1 MQAAAKH
8 FPNIDA
14 LVIGA
19 SAGGTNALMRLLP
32 QLPENLPF
40 PLFVV
45 LHQKAT
51 GAHYLCHLLSS
62 VCNIPIHDAE
72 DKMRTEA
79 GHLYVAPPDYHMLI
93 ESADS
98 IALSL
103 DEPVHCCRPSIDML
117 FESAADIF
125 RSRLMGVIMTG
136 MGCDG
141 ADGLLE
147 IHQAGGIC
155 AVQDPGIAEFPYMP
169 DAALIKVPSALR
181 FSPDSFGEV

>member
-19 SAGGTNALMRLLP
+19 SAGGINALMRLLP

-62 VCNIPIHDAE
+62 ACNIPIHDAE

-155 AVQDPGIAEFPYMP
+155 AVQDPGIAEFPSMP
-169 DAALIKVPSALR
+169 DAALIKVPTALR
-181 FSPDSFGEV
+181 FSPGSFGEV